1 MPTLKMLGIGLATA
15 GVLFAGIAWAED
27 AVDLKPGDDWA
38 AFEKFTEKKV
48 PPCKTCHSI
57 DKKIVGPAYQDVA
70 AKRKEDA
77 AKDKEGTVKMLAE
90 KIMKGNAGSP
100 AVYGGA
106 VMTPNTMV
114 TEEEAKKLAEWVL
127 ALGGETKAEE
137 AKPTEEAKPAEEEA
151 KPAEEAK

>member
-1 MPTLKMLGIGLATA
+1 MPTLKTLGIGLATA
-15 GVLFAGIAWAED
+15 GILFAGIAWAEE

-48 PPCKTCHSI
+48 PPCHTCHSL
-57 DKKIVGPAYQDVA
+57 DKKIVGPAYKDVA

-127 ALGGETKAEE
+127 ALDSGEAKAEE
-137 AKPTEEAKPAEEEA
+137 AKEEAKPEET
-151 KPAEEAK
+151 KSEENK